1 MDLIQYL
8 SQTKKKE
15 SKKDRIQKQQRV
27 SRQPRIQRQAR
38 IPRRARGYG
47 QRHKIYREK
56 KEKTESEIDKK
67 ILALLTAI
75 VKQNKTDTDLSNP
88 EALNP
93 FVEKDR
99 QKYSMT
105 FEPKVKTLEERLAK
119 VEKKSITMGETGID
133 PEKQAE
139 EDMKKYQDEIDISII
154 NNEFEDYKGKWNEVI
169 DNQESLN
176 QSLYDIGNQDLSEKL
191 QEEFRLENIK
201 LKDDILSLQSKLQ
214 EDLNETKDLNRY
226 KQFIDL
232 QKTVLSKSIDNFVSV
247 DNRLAQEL
255 VKNKEK
261 LGEEKEGFEN
271 LQEQTF
277 NEKRE
282 IQKQND
288 LLNIELQTSQV
299 KEQALMEEL
308 NSLTDQFT
316 TLQEKVL
323 KMETNPELATSP
335 ERVEVEP
342 VPELP
347 KPKPTAEELEARKQ
361 KKEDMRIGKEQRER
375 EEKRKKQRQKNNISQ
390 LKTMVDKSSVF
401 SPSLKKIFVE
411 EFGQEKLEQINSLSK
426 RAPPKLRQIKQL
438 LIERGVEF

>member
-15 SKKDRIQKQQRV
+15 SKKKGKKKLDKRPK
-27 SRQPRIQRQAR
+27 

-47 QRHKIYREK
+47 QRHSKYNSNTNFRDN
-56 KEKTESEIDKK
+56 IDKQL
-67 ILALLTAI
+67 LALLTTLT
-75 VKQNKTDTDLSNP
+75 KQNQPKIDLSNP
-88 EALNP
+88 QALNP
-93 FVEKDR
+93 FIEKER
-99 QKYSMT
+99 QTYSMS
-105 FEPKVKTLEERLAK
+105 FEPKVKTLEERLSK
-119 VEKKSITMGETGID
+119 VEKKAITMGEIGID

-226 KQFIDL
+226 QKFIDL

-255 VKNKEK
+255 VKDKEK
-261 LGEEKEGFEN
+261 LGEEKEGFEK

-308 NSLTDQFT
+308 NSLTDQFA
-316 TLQEKVL
+316 TLQEKVF

-342 VPELP
+342 LPELP

-375 EEKRKKQRQKNNISQ
+375 EEKRKEQIKKNNISQ
-390 LKTMVDKSSVF
+390 LKTMVDKNSVF
-401 SPSLKKIFVE
+401 SPKLKKIFVE
-411 EFGQEKLEQINSLSK
+411 EFGEKELDKINLISK
-426 RAPPKLRQIKQL
+426 RAPPKLRMIKQL